1 MRPQIALALNAVT
14 SGGRA
19 GSLLSNNTTLLLLE
33 SRLTIAVSL
42 DNVNP
47 RVITGKHSEET
58 NSNSLRAVI
67 NSIIH
72 YR

>member
-19 GSLLSNNTTLLLLE
+19 GSLLSKNTTLLLLE

-47 RVITGKHSEET
+47 RVIIGSLALFRPEELA
-58 NSNSLRAVI
+58 NSVRFNR
-67 NSIIH
+67 N
-72 YR
+72 